1 MFKNKNIQ
9 IQNLF
14 RCENIQFLK
23 FLNLKDSYLK
33 MLKFKKKSDVQIWNK
48 LNKEKKNAENLNKT
62 RQMDPKP
69 KRPDKTT
76 NK

>member
-1 MFKNKNIQ
+1 MWKYSIFKI
-9 IQNLF
+9 
-14 RCENIQFLK
+14 
-23 FLNLKDSYLK
+23 
-33 MLKFKKKSDVQIWNK
+33 LKFKRFLFKNAQIQKKSDVQIWNK

>member
-9 IQNLF
+9 IKNLF

-33 MLKFKKKSDVQIWNK
+33 MLRFKKKSDVQIWNK
-48 LNKEKKNAENLNKT
+48 LNKEKKKKEKKERNKNKMKKC
-62 RQMDPKP
+62 RKP
-69 KRPDKTT
+69 E
-76 NK
+76 